1 MYKIVLS
8 ACILVCCGSARGQD
22 TALDQIQ
29 RFQRSVS
36 RSVSR
41 MTPKEIES
49 NRQAY
54 AARLQLERDMI
65 ARARWAKKHPA
76 AAIARKH
83 PIKGTEPRKARAS
96 RPVLPLVLLPLR
108 P

>member
-8 ACILVCCGSARGQD
+8 ACIVLACGSVRGQD

-49 NRQAY
+49 SRQAY
-54 AARLQLERDMI
+54 AARLQLERDRLAAI
-65 ARARWAKKHPA
+65 RWAKRHPA
-76 AAIARKH
+76 AAIAKKH
-83 PIKGTEPRKARAS
+83 PISMALRKARAS
-96 RPVLPLVLLPLR
+96 RLVLPPVLWLPL